1 MVKVHN
7 IPYIHCTDVREL
19 IGAHWTDC
27 EFAQMAENDS
37 YRTIYCDDNSLKML
51 QEELEDE
58 KASWG
63 DLTPEEAEDEEEYQY
78 QRRLHRRSPVAPRLE
93 NQIKLVEALREMG
106 YNNEVLI
113 YVSW

>member
-1 MVKVHN
+1 MIKVQN
-7 IPYIHCTDVREL
+7 VPYIHCEDVREL
-19 IGAHWTDC
+19 IGAHWFDC

-37 YRTIYCDDNSLKML
+37 YRSIFCDDDSLAML

-63 DLTPEEAEDEEEYQY
+63 DLTPEEFEDEEEYQH
-78 QRRLHRRSPVAPRLE
+78 RCLCRRSPIVRLE

-106 YNNEVLI
+106 YNSEMLI

>member
-1 MVKVHN
+1 MIKVHN
-7 IPYIHCTDVREL
+7 VPCIRCEDVSEL
-19 IGAHWTDC
+19 IGTHWSDC

-37 YRTIYCDDNSLKML
+37 YRSIFCDDDSLKML

-63 DLTPEEAEDEEEYQY
+63 DLTPEEIEDEEEYQY
-78 QRRLHRRSPVAPRLE
+78 FRRLRRRSPVVRLE

-106 YNNEVLI
+106 YNSEMLI

>member
-1 MVKVHN
+1 MVKVQN
-7 IPYIHCTDVREL
+7 VPYIHCEDVREL
-19 IGAHWTDC
+19 IGAHWSDC

-37 YRTIYCDDNSLKML
+37 YRSIFCDDNSLKML

-63 DLTPEEAEDEEEYQY
+63 DLTPEEFEDEEEYQ
-78 QRRLHRRSPVAPRLE
+78 RLHRRSPVMRLE
-93 NQIKLVEALREMG
+93 NQIKLIEALREMG
-106 YNNEVLI
+106 YYNEMLI

>member
-1 MVKVHN
+1 
-7 IPYIHCTDVREL
+7 VREL
-19 IGAHWTDC
+19 IGEHWSDC

-37 YRTIYCDDNSLKML
+37 YRSIGCDSDTLEML
-51 QEELEDE
+51 REELEDE

-63 DLTPEEAEDEEEYQY
+63 DLTPEEFEDEEEYQ
-78 QRRLHRRSPVAPRLE
+78 RLHRRSPVVRLE

-106 YNNEVLI
+106 YCDEMLI

>member
-1 MVKVHN
+1 MVKVQSV
-7 IPYIHCTDVREL
+7 PYIHCKDVREL
-19 IGAHWTDC
+19 IGAHWSDC

-37 YRTIYCDDNSLKML
+37 YRSIFCDDDSLKML

-63 DLTPEEAEDEEEYQY
+63 DLTLEEFEDEEEYQ
-78 QRRLHRRSPVAPRLE
+78 RWRRRSPIARLE

-106 YNNEVLI
+106 YNSEMLI

>member
-1 MVKVHN
+1 MVKVQN
-7 IPYIHCTDVREL
+7 IPYIHCKNVREL
-19 IGAHWTDC
+19 IGVHWSDC

-37 YRTIYCDDNSLKML
+37 YHSIGCDSDTLEML
-51 QEELEDE
+51 REELEDE

-63 DLTPEEAEDEEEYQY
+63 DLTPEEFEDEEEYQ
-78 QRRLHRRSPVAPRLE
+78 RLNRRSPVARLE

-106 YNNEVLI
+106 YCDEMLI

>member
-1 MVKVHN
+1 MVKVQN
-7 IPYIHCTDVREL
+7 VPYIRCEDVSEL
-19 IGAHWTDC
+19 IGAHWSDC

-37 YRTIYCDDNSLKML
+37 YRSIFCDDDSLKML

-63 DLTPEEAEDEEEYQY
+63 DLTPEEVEDEEEYQY
-78 QRRLHRRSPVAPRLE
+78 WRRLRRRSPVVRLE

-106 YNNEVLI
+106 YNSEMLI

>member
-7 IPYIHCTDVREL
+7 APYIYCKDVHEL
-19 IGAHWTDC
+19 IGAHWSDC
-27 EFAQMAENDS
+27 EFAQMAENGS
-37 YRTIYCDDNSLKML
+37 YRSIFCDDDSLKML

-63 DLTPEEAEDEEEYQY
+63 DLTPEEFEDEEEYQ
-78 QRRLHRRSPVAPRLE
+78 RLHRRSPIVRLE

-106 YNNEVLI
+106 YHNEMLI

>member
-1 MVKVHN
+1 MVKVQSV
-7 IPYIHCTDVREL
+7 PYIHCRDVREL
-19 IGAHWTDC
+19 IGAHWSDC

-37 YRTIYCDDNSLKML
+37 YRSIFCDDDSLKML

-63 DLTPEEAEDEEEYQY
+63 DLTPEEFEDEEDC
-78 QRRLHRRSPVAPRLE
+78 QRMRRRGPFARLE

-106 YNNEVLI
+106 YCDEMLI

>member
-7 IPYIHCTDVREL
+7 VPYIYCKDVHEL
-19 IGAHWTDC
+19 IGAHWSDC

-37 YRTIYCDDNSLKML
+37 YRSIFCDDYSLKML
-51 QEELEDE
+51 QKELEDE

-63 DLTPEEAEDEEEYQY
+63 DLTPEEFEDEEDY
-78 QRRLHRRSPVAPRLE
+78 QRSRRRGLVARLE
-93 NQIKLVEALREMG
+93 NQIKLVEALRKMG
-106 YNNEVLI
+106 YCDEMLI

>member
-7 IPYIHCTDVREL
+7 IPYIHCEDVREL
-19 IGAHWTDC
+19 IGEHWSDC

-37 YRTIYCDDNSLKML
+37 YRTIYCDDDSLKML

-63 DLTPEEAEDEEEYQY
+63 DLTLEEIEDEEEYQY
-78 QRRLHRRSPVAPRLE
+78 QRRLRRRSPVARLE

-106 YNNEVLI
+106 YNSEMLI

>member
-1 MVKVHN
+1 MVQVN
-7 IPYIHCTDVREL
+7 VVPYINCEDVREL
-19 IGAHWTDC
+19 IGAHWSDC

-37 YRTIYCDDNSLKML
+37 YRSIGCDSDTLEML
-51 QEELEDE
+51 REELEDE

-63 DLTPEEAEDEEEYQY
+63 DLTPEEFEDEEEYQY
-78 QRRLHRRSPVAPRLE
+78 LRRRSPVTRLE

-106 YNNEVLI
+106 YNGEMLI

>member
-1 MVKVHN
+1 MVKVQN
-7 IPYIHCTDVREL
+7 VPCIRCEDVREL
-19 IGAHWTDC
+19 IGEHWSDC

-37 YRTIYCDDNSLKML
+37 YRSIFCDDDSLAML

-63 DLTPEEAEDEEEYQY
+63 DLTPEEIEDEEEYQY
-78 QRRLHRRSPVAPRLE
+78 WRRLRRRSPVVRLE

-106 YNNEVLI
+106 YNSEMLI

>member
-1 MVKVHN
+1 MVQVN
-7 IPYIHCTDVREL
+7 VVPYIHCRDVREL
-19 IGAHWTDC
+19 IGAHWSDC

-37 YRTIYCDDNSLKML
+37 YRSIGCDYDTLEML
-51 QEELEDE
+51 REELEDE

-63 DLTPEEAEDEEEYQY
+63 DLTPEDFEDEEEYQCL
-78 QRRLHRRSPVAPRLE
+78 RRRSPVVRLE

-106 YNNEVLI
+106 YCDEMLI

>member
-1 MVKVHN
+1 MVKVQN
-7 IPYIHCTDVREL
+7 VPYIRCEDVSEL
-19 IGAHWTDC
+19 IGTHWSDC

-37 YRTIYCDDNSLKML
+37 YRSIFCDDDSLKML

-63 DLTPEEAEDEEEYQY
+63 DLTPEELEDEEEYQY
-78 QRRLHRRSPVAPRLE
+78 WRRLRRRSPVVRLE

-106 YNNEVLI
+106 YNSEMLI

>member
-1 MVKVHN
+1 MVKVQSV
-7 IPYIHCTDVREL
+7 PYIHCKDVREL
-19 IGAHWTDC
+19 IGEHWSDC

-37 YRTIYCDDNSLKML
+37 YRSIFCDDDSLKML

-63 DLTPEEAEDEEEYQY
+63 DLTPEEIEDEEEYQNW
-78 QRRLHRRSPVAPRLE
+78 RRMRRRSPIVRLE

-106 YNNEVLI
+106 YNGEMLI

>member
-1 MVKVHN
+1 MVKVNHV
-7 IPYIHCTDVREL
+7 PYIHCDDVRKL
-19 IGAHWTDC
+19 IGEHWSDC

-37 YRTIYCDDNSLKML
+37 YRTIFCDDDSLKML

-63 DLTPEEAEDEEEYQY
+63 DLTFEETEDEEEYQY
-78 QRRLHRRSPVAPRLE
+78 LRRLRRRSPYARLE
-93 NQIKLVEALREMG
+93 NQIKLVEALRGMG
-106 YNNEVLI
+106 YNGEMLI